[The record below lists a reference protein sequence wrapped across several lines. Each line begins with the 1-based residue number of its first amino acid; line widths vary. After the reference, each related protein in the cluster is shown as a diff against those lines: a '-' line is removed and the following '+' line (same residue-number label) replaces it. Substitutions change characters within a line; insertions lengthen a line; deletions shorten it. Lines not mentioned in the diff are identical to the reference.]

1 MNFIHKDL
9 ITVKSIDYNKMEID
23 YFTVKIEENKILPE
37 VLDKYN

>member
-23 YFTVKIEENKILPE
+23 YFTVKIEK
-37 VLDKYN
+37 K